1 MSAETEHNE
10 HLDLFSLK
18 VRQKLEDH
26 RLPVDMKGWEQIE
39 AKMTER
45 PRLSV
50 WRIGG
55 WATVAAAV
63 LALLLLIR
71 LYPTTPVPTSG
82 TGSQEEGRSPKRRI
96 LRKWILKSSNRI
108 EALLLLSRVKHGN
121 G

>member
-45 PRLSV
+45 QRLSV
-50 WRIGG
+50 C
-55 WATVAAAV
+55 
-63 LALLLLIR
+63 
-71 LYPTTPVPTSG
+71 S
-82 TGSQEEGRSPKRRI
+82 
-96 LRKWILKSSNRI
+96 
-108 EALLLLSRVKHGN
+108 
-121 G
+121 

>member
-82 TGSQEEGRSPKRRI
+82 TGLQ
-96 LRKWILKSSNRI
+96 
-108 EALLLLSRVKHGN
+108 LSLIHISEPTRPY
-121 G
+121 

>member
-63 LALLLLIR
+63 LALLLLS
-71 LYPTTPVPTSG
+71 VPDHF
-82 TGSQEEGRSPKRRI
+82 RSHVRHGIAGGGADRR
-96 LRKWILKSSNRI
+96 KDES
-108 EALLLLSRVKHGN
+108 
-121 G
+121 

>member
-63 LALLLLIR
+63 LG
-71 LYPTTPVPTSG
+71 PVAPDPSVPDH
-82 TGSQEEGRSPKRRI
+82 SRSHVRHGIAGGGADRR
-96 LRKWILKSSNRI
+96 KDES
-108 EALLLLSRVKHGN
+108 
-121 G
+121 

>member
-55 WATVAAAV
+55 WATVAPDPSV
-63 LALLLLIR
+63 
-71 LYPTTPVPTSG
+71 SDH
-82 TGSQEEGRSPKRRI
+82 SRSHVRHGIAGGGADRR
-96 LRKWILKSSNRI
+96 KDES
-108 EALLLLSRVKHGN
+108 
-121 G
+121 

>member
-55 WATVAAAV
+55 CRCSCPVA
-63 LALLLLIR
+63 
-71 LYPTTPVPTSG
+71 PDPSVPDHF
-82 TGSQEEGRSPKRRI
+82 RSHVRHGIAGGGADRR
-96 LRKWILKSSNRI
+96 KDES
-108 EALLLLSRVKHGN
+108 
-121 G
+121 